1 MAFVTTFLSY
11 KKMVIFA
18 LQVVN
23 YQNLTFE
30 NRFCFKNIIRIQNI
44 YAIFEAVFKTKYKG
58 ITMDKFIS
66 VEQAVSM
73 VKDGMT
79 LMIGGFL
86 GVGSANKVL
95 KGIHDAGIKNLT
107 IIGNDTAFVDKGVG
121 IPVANHQVKKAIV
134 SHIGTNP
141 ETIAQLNSKEL
152 EIEFV
157 PQGTLAERIRC
168 GGAGLGGVLT
178 PTGLGTVVA
187 EGKRIINVDGKDYL
201 LELPIHADMALLGAT
216 VGDETGNL
224 VFKGTT
230 QNFNPMMAM
239 AADVVIAEI
248 ENIVKVG
255 EIAPEAIHTQNIF
268 VDYIVK

>member
-1 MAFVTTFLSY
+1 
-11 KKMVIFA
+11 
-18 LQVVN
+18 
-23 YQNLTFE
+23 
-30 NRFCFKNIIRIQNI
+30 
-44 YAIFEAVFKTKYKG
+44 
-58 ITMDKFIS
+58 MDKFIS

-121 IPVANHQVKKAIV
+121 ILVANHQVKKAIV

>member
-1 MAFVTTFLSY
+1 
-11 KKMVIFA
+11 
-18 LQVVN
+18 
-23 YQNLTFE
+23 
-30 NRFCFKNIIRIQNI
+30 
-44 YAIFEAVFKTKYKG
+44 
-58 ITMDKFIS
+58 MDKFIS

-121 IPVANHQVKKAIV
+121 ILVANHQVKKAIV

-187 EGKRIINVDGKDYL
+187 EGKRVINVDGKDYL
-201 LELPIHADMALLGAT
+201 LELPIHADIALLGAT

-255 EIAPEAIHTQNIF
+255 EIAPESIHTQNIF

>member
-1 MAFVTTFLSY
+1 
-11 KKMVIFA
+11 
-18 LQVVN
+18 
-23 YQNLTFE
+23 
-30 NRFCFKNIIRIQNI
+30 
-44 YAIFEAVFKTKYKG
+44 
-58 ITMDKFIS
+58 MDKFIS

-121 IPVANHQVKKAIV
+121 ILVANHQVKKAIV

-187 EGKRIINVDGKDYL
+187 EGKRVINVDGKDYL
-201 LELPIHADMALLGAT
+201 LELPIHADIALLGAT

-248 ENIVKVG
+248 EKIVKVG

>member
-1 MAFVTTFLSY
+1 
-11 KKMVIFA
+11 
-18 LQVVN
+18 
-23 YQNLTFE
+23 
-30 NRFCFKNIIRIQNI
+30 
-44 YAIFEAVFKTKYKG
+44 
-58 ITMDKFIS
+58 MDKFIS

-121 IPVANHQVKKAIV
+121 ILVANNQVKKAIV

-168 GGAGLGGVLT
+168 GGAGLGGVL
-178 PTGLGTVVA
+178 
-187 EGKRIINVDGKDYL
+187 
-201 LELPIHADMALLGAT
+201 
-216 VGDETGNL
+216 
-224 VFKGTT
+224 
-230 QNFNPMMAM
+230 
-239 AADVVIAEI
+239 
-248 ENIVKVG
+248 
-255 EIAPEAIHTQNIF
+255 
-268 VDYIVK
+268 

>member
-1 MAFVTTFLSY
+1 
-11 KKMVIFA
+11 
-18 LQVVN
+18 
-23 YQNLTFE
+23 
-30 NRFCFKNIIRIQNI
+30 
-44 YAIFEAVFKTKYKG
+44 
-58 ITMDKFIS
+58 MDKFIS

-107 IIGNDTAFVDKGVG
+107 IIGNDTAFVDKGGG
-121 IPVANHQVKKAIV
+121 ILVANHQVKKAIV

-187 EGKRIINVDGKDYL
+187 EGKRVINVDGKDYL
-201 LELPIHADMALLGAT
+201 LELPIHADIALLGAT

>member
-1 MAFVTTFLSY
+1 
-11 KKMVIFA
+11 
-18 LQVVN
+18 
-23 YQNLTFE
+23 
-30 NRFCFKNIIRIQNI
+30 
-44 YAIFEAVFKTKYKG
+44 
-58 ITMDKFIS
+58 MDKFIS

-121 IPVANHQVKKAIV
+121 ILVANHQVKKAIV

-187 EGKRIINVDGKDYL
+187 EGKRVINVDGKDYL
-201 LELPIHADMALLGAT
+201 LELPIHADIALLGAT

-255 EIAPEAIHTQNIF
+255 EIASEAIHTQNIF

>member
-1 MAFVTTFLSY
+1 MLYLKPFLTTDKL
-11 KKMVIFA
+11 KELI
-18 LQVVN
+18 
-23 YQNLTFE
+23 
-30 NRFCFKNIIRIQNI
+30 
-44 YAIFEAVFKTKYKG
+44 
-58 ITMDKFIS
+58 MDKFIS

-121 IPVANHQVKKAIV
+121 ILVANHQVKKAIV

>member
-1 MAFVTTFLSY
+1 
-11 KKMVIFA
+11 
-18 LQVVN
+18 
-23 YQNLTFE
+23 
-30 NRFCFKNIIRIQNI
+30 
-44 YAIFEAVFKTKYKG
+44 
-58 ITMDKFIS
+58 MDKFIS

-121 IPVANHQVKKAIV
+121 ILVANHQVKKAIV

-201 LELPIHADMALLGAT
+201 IELPIHADMALLGAT

>member
-1 MAFVTTFLSY
+1 
-11 KKMVIFA
+11 
-18 LQVVN
+18 
-23 YQNLTFE
+23 
-30 NRFCFKNIIRIQNI
+30 
-44 YAIFEAVFKTKYKG
+44 
-58 ITMDKFIS
+58 MDKFIS

-121 IPVANHQVKKAIV
+121 ILVANHQVKKAIV

-187 EGKRIINVDGKDYL
+187 EGKRVINVDGKDYL

-230 QNFNPMMAM
+230 QNFNPMLAM

>member
-1 MAFVTTFLSY
+1 
-11 KKMVIFA
+11 
-18 LQVVN
+18 
-23 YQNLTFE
+23 
-30 NRFCFKNIIRIQNI
+30 
-44 YAIFEAVFKTKYKG
+44 
-58 ITMDKFIS
+58 MDKFIS

-121 IPVANHQVKKAIV
+121 ILVANHQVKKAIV

-187 EGKRIINVDGKDYL
+187 EGKRVINVDGKDYL

>member
-1 MAFVTTFLSY
+1 
-11 KKMVIFA
+11 
-18 LQVVN
+18 
-23 YQNLTFE
+23 
-30 NRFCFKNIIRIQNI
+30 
-44 YAIFEAVFKTKYKG
+44 
-58 ITMDKFIS
+58 MDKFIS

-121 IPVANHQVKKAIV
+121 ILVANHQVKKAIV

-187 EGKRIINVDGKDYL
+187 EGQRVINVDGKDYL
-201 LELPIHADMALLGAT
+201 LELPIHADIALLGAT

>member
-1 MAFVTTFLSY
+1 
-11 KKMVIFA
+11 
-18 LQVVN
+18 
-23 YQNLTFE
+23 
-30 NRFCFKNIIRIQNI
+30 
-44 YAIFEAVFKTKYKG
+44 
-58 ITMDKFIS
+58 MDKFIS

-121 IPVANHQVKKAIV
+121 ILVANHQVKRAIV

-187 EGKRIINVDGKDYL
+187 EGKRVINVDGKDYL
-201 LELPIHADMALLGAT
+201 LELPIHADIALRGAT

>member
-1 MAFVTTFLSY
+1 
-11 KKMVIFA
+11 
-18 LQVVN
+18 
-23 YQNLTFE
+23 
-30 NRFCFKNIIRIQNI
+30 
-44 YAIFEAVFKTKYKG
+44 
-58 ITMDKFIS
+58 MDKFIS

-95 KGIHDAGIKNLT
+95 KGIHDAGVKNLT

-121 IPVANHQVKKAIV
+121 ILVANHQVKKAIV

-187 EGKRIINVDGKDYL
+187 EGKRVINVDGKDYL